1 MSEFWKNKLAEHQ
14 AAGLWRVHQTRL
26 GPQPAQTFNCND
38 YLGMSN
44 HPQVIQAFKNAAD
57 QYGVGS
63 GSANTLSG
71 YTKAHDELRQTLREW
86 LGRDDV
92 LLFSSGYQANLA
104 VLTTLVSK
112 EDHIFADKLN
122 HASLNDGMRFSGARF
137 SRYSLP
143 RHCED
148 LVIAR
153 KVLLTKQSSR
163 IPIFSGL
170 LRREYPPRNDEITI
184 PPRNDGANN
193 WLITESVFSM
203 DGDEADLKKLASFS
217 DQATL
222 IVDEAHSL
230 GLYGPQGSGLIAENK
245 LSQQQVPIMTGMFGK
260 ALGTQGA
267 FVAGDQVY
275 IDALMQFAR
284 PYLFT
289 TAMAPAIAAATTAA
303 IKLVREADEARE
315 HIRFLIQDFRKKA
328 QHQGLN
334 LANSSSPI
342 QPILFDNIDTVN
354 RLSQRL
360 NQAGISVSSIRY
372 PTVPINSPRLRL
384 SLTANHTPDMIS
396 HFFETLQEA
405 MDEEASHTSRL

>member
-1 MSEFWKNKLAEHQ
+1 MKDFWKNKLAEQ
-14 AAGLWRVHQTRL
+14 KSAGLWRVHQTRR
-26 GPQPAQTFNCND
+26 GPQAAQTFNCND
-38 YLGMSN
+38 YLGLSN

-57 QYGVGS
+57 IYGVGS

-104 VLTTLVSK
+104 VLTTLISK
-112 EDHIFADKLN
+112 NDHVFADKLN

-137 SRYSLP
+137 SRYSHLEKNPPLP
-143 RHCED
+143 PFKKGGD
-148 LVIAR
+148 Y
-153 KVLLTKQSSR
+153 
-163 IPIFSGL
+163 FG
-170 LRREYPPRNDEITI
+170 
-184 PPRNDGANN
+184 NN
-193 WLITESVFSM
+193 WLITESIFSM
-203 DGDEADLKKLASFS
+203 DGDQADLKQLATLS

-230 GLYGPQGSGLIAENK
+230 GLYGPQGAGLIPENK
-245 LSQQQVPIMTGMFGK
+245 LTQLQVPIMTGMFGK

-303 IKLVREADEARE
+303 IKLVQEADEARE
-315 HIRFLIQDFRKKA
+315 HIRFLIKDFRKKA
-328 QHQGLN
+328 QQLGLN

-342 QPILFDNIDTVN
+342 QPVLFDDIDTVN
-354 RLSQRL
+354 RLSARL
-360 NQAGISVSSIRY
+360 TEAGICVSSIRY
-372 PTVPINSPRLRL
+372 PTVPMNSPRLRL
-384 SLTANHTPDMIS
+384 SLTANHTPEMIS
-396 HFFETLQEA
+396 HFFETLNEA